1 MAQHYGIR
9 EDNLLAEVHQMR
21 RLLERKKE
29 KGETVSSAL
38 EFLSMLKPYK
48 DSFEDIYK
56 LLRIS
61 VTLPVT
67 SASCD
72 HSFSCIRRVKTY
84 LRNRMVNPRLSNLA
98 CLSIHAERTK
108 APDVEKIIDSFAL
121 NHGNRRIVLL

>member
-1 MAQHYGIR
+1 LQDFIIEESLVPMAQHYGIR
-9 EDNLLAEVHQMR
+9 DDNLLAELHQMR

-38 EFLSMLKPYK
+38 ELLFMLKPYK
-48 DSFEDIYK
+48 DSFADIYK

-67 SASCD
+67 SVSCER
-72 HSFSCIRRVKTY
+72 SFSCI
-84 LRNRMVNPRLSNLA
+84 NLA

-108 APDVEKIIDSFAL
+108 ALDVQKIVDSFAL
-121 NHGNRRIVLL
+121 NHGNRGIYTLLE

>member
-1 MAQHYGIR
+1 MAQLYEIKK
-9 EDNLLAEVHQMR
+9 DDLLAEMHQMR

-29 KGETVSSAL
+29 HGETVSSTL

-67 SASCD
+67 SASCER
-72 HSFSCIRRVKTY
+72 SFSCMRRVKPT
-84 LRNRMVNPRLSNLA
+84 
-98 CLSIHAERTK
+98 
-108 APDVEKIIDSFAL
+108 
-121 NHGNRRIVLL
+121 

>member
-1 MAQHYGIR
+1 MAQLYGIKK
-9 EDNLLAEVHQMR
+9 DDLLAEVHQMR

-29 KGETVSSAL
+29 QGETLSSTL

-56 LLRIS
+56 LLRFA

-67 SASCD
+67 SASCER
-72 HSFSCIRRVKTY
+72 SFSCMRRVKTY
-84 LRNRMVNPRLSNLA
+84 LRNRMANPRLSNLA

-108 APDVEKIIDSFAL
+108 ALDVQKIIDSFAL
-121 NHGNRRIVLL
+121 NHSNRRIVLL